1 MIAFIILLTFSILIH
16 SEPLLISQWNEAD
29 CEGPHQKC
37 ICFLYP
43 VVTLTTH
50 PNLMKL
56 GLIHTG
62 IG

>member
-29 CEGPHQKC
+29 CEGPHHQC
-37 ICFLYP
+37 IYP